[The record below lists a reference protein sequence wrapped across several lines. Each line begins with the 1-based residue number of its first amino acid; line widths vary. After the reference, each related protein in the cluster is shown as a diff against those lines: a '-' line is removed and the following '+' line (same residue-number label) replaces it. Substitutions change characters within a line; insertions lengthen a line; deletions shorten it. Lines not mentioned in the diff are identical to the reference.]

1 MLVFSL
7 AYAQEEGENIM
18 VLTSP
23 DFQNQGMI
31 PKKHTCDGRDI
42 SPALNWSNVPS
53 EAKSLVLIVD
63 DPDAPDP
70 AAPQRTWVHWVLY
83 NIPVTSESL
92 AQGIEKRALPKGTL
106 EGLNDWG
113 RTGFGGPC
121 PPIGRHRYFHKLYA
135 LNIVLPDLKKPTKAK
150 LEAAMEGHVISK
162 AELIGLYQK
171 Y

>member
-1 MLVFSL
+1 MKNRCFLCIQIIFMLVFSL

-70 AAPQRTWVHWVLY
+70 AAPQRTWQ
-83 NIPVTSESL
+83 SF
-92 AQGIEKRALPKGTL
+92 QKRMLGS
-106 EGLNDWG
+106 DS
-113 RTGFGGPC
+113 R
-121 PPIGRHRYFHKLYA
+121 
-135 LNIVLPDLKKPTKAK
+135 V
-150 LEAAMEGHVISK
+150 V
-162 AELIGLYQK
+162 
-171 Y
+171 